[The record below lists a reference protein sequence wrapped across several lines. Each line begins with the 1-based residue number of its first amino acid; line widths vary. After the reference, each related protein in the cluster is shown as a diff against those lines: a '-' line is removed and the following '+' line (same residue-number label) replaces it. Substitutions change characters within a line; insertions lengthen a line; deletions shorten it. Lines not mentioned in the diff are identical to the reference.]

1 MEGAMYPQ
9 SPPINPY
16 DPKTLDALREAFD
29 ATWVVLQARD
39 PFRDFDRDSELR
51 TALNQKLK
59 TLVADGVTDPVELR
73 EWALESLLLS

>member
-1 MEGAMYPQ
+1 MYPQ

-39 PFRDFDRDSELR
+39 PFRDFDLDLELR
-51 TALNQKLK
+51 TTLNQKLM

>member
-29 ATWVVLQARD
+29 ATWVMLQARD
-39 PFRDFDRDSELR
+39 PFRDFERDSELR
-51 TALNQKLK
+51 TALNQKLM